1 MGILVKL
8 RNYRER
14 RAYERSVKIREKY
27 QPYGV
32 MYGKIVAYQRSSQP
46 PAHSNGHSEPAKAHD
61 DMKQNAKR
69 AFMTHPGATDED
81 FERCWPAIRDEIF
94 KTHTL
99 RKLEIVGRV
108 EESRNGSH

>member
-14 RAYERSVKIREKY
+14 KAYERSVKIREKY
-27 QPYGV
+27 APYGV
-32 MYGKIVAYQRSSQP
+32 MYGKMVAYQRLAPNSVR
-46 PAHSNGHSEPAKAHD
+46 SNGHSKPLDAHD
-61 DMKQNAKR
+61 EMKHNAKM
-69 AFMTHPGATDED
+69 AFMTHPGATNED

-99 RKLEIVGRV
+99 RKLETSGRL